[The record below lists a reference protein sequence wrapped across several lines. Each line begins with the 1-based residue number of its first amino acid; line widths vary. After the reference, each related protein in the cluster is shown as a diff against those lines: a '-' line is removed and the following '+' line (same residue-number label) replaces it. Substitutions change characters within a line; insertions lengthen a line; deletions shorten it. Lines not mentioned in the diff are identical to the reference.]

1 MKRSDMPGPMCRELS
16 LQVPSSPRRTDGK
29 GILLFPVRVARAND
43 IGSFAVPDRLCRR
56 HSFAPRYPSFP
67 NVGQATDV
75 PKKTGSQGLMTGP
88 TMRAQGAEPERCLR
102 LPIIWP
108 GKPERIRTMDLKGK
122 KIAILATNG
131 FEQAELE
138 VPRDR
143 LSKAGATVDVVSLAS
158 GEIKGWDKK
167 DWGRPV
173 KVDKTLD
180 EVSAGDYDAIVLPGG
195 QINPD
200 LLRVE
205 PKALKFIKDI
215 FDAKKVVAAVCH
227 APWLLIETGIAKGR
241 RMTSFKSIKT
251 DVANAGAKWEDSEVV
266 VDQGVITSRNPG
278 DLEAFSAKIIEEVK
292 EGRHTQR
299 SAA

>member
-1 MKRSDMPGPMCRELS
+1 M
-16 LQVPSSPRRTDGK
+16 
-29 GILLFPVRVARAND
+29 D
-43 IGSFAVPDRLCRR
+43 I
-56 HSFAPRYPSFP
+56 
-67 NVGQATDV
+67 
-75 PKKTGSQGLMTGP
+75 
-88 TMRAQGAEPERCLR
+88 
-102 LPIIWP
+102 
-108 GKPERIRTMDLKGK
+108 KGK

-131 FEQAELE
+131 FEQSELE

-143 LSKAGATVDVVSLAS
+143 LKSAGATVDIVSLQS

-167 DWGRPV
+167 DWGRAV

-180 EVSAGDYDAIVLPGG
+180 EAKAADYDAVVLPGG

-215 FDAKKVVAAVCH
+215 FEARKIVAAVCH

-241 RMTSFKSIKT
+241 KMTSYKSIKT
-251 DVANAGAKWEDSEVV
+251 DVMNAGAKWEDSQVV
-266 VDQGVITSRNPG
+266 VDQGIITSRNPG

-299 SAA
+299 AA

>member
-1 MKRSDMPGPMCRELS
+1 MSINGKR
-16 LQVPSSPRRTDGK
+16 
-29 GILLFPVRVARAND
+29 
-43 IGSFAVPDRLCRR
+43 
-56 HSFAPRYPSFP
+56 
-67 NVGQATDV
+67 
-75 PKKTGSQGLMTGP
+75 
-88 TMRAQGAEPERCLR
+88 
-102 LPIIWP
+102 
-108 GKPERIRTMDLKGK
+108 
-122 KIAILATNG
+122 IAILATNG
-131 FEQAELE
+131 FEQSELE
-138 VPRDR
+138 VPQDR
-143 LSKAGATVDVVSLAS
+143 LKKAGAIVDVVSLAA

-180 EVSAGDYDAIVLPGG
+180 EVSADDYDAIVLPGG

-251 DVANAGAKWEDSEVV
+251 DVANAGARWEDAEVV

-278 DLEAFSAKIIEEVK
+278 DLDAFCGKIIEELK

>member
-1 MKRSDMPGPMCRELS
+1 
-16 LQVPSSPRRTDGK
+16 
-29 GILLFPVRVARAND
+29 
-43 IGSFAVPDRLCRR
+43 
-56 HSFAPRYPSFP
+56 
-67 NVGQATDV
+67 
-75 PKKTGSQGLMTGP
+75 
-88 TMRAQGAEPERCLR
+88 
-102 LPIIWP
+102 
-108 GKPERIRTMDLKGK
+108 MDLTGK

-138 VPRDR
+138 VPLER
-143 LSKAGATVDVVSLAS
+143 LKKAGAAVDVVSLAA

-180 EVSAGDYDAIVLPGG
+180 EASAADYDAIVLPGG

-227 APWLLIETGIAKGR
+227 APWLLIETGIARGR
-241 RMTSFKSIKT
+241 KMTSFRSIKT
-251 DVANAGAKWEDSEVV
+251 DVANAGAKWEDAEVV
-266 VDQGVITSRNPG
+266 VDQGIITSRNPG
-278 DLEAFSAKIIEEVK
+278 DLEAFCAKIVEEVK

-299 SAA
+299 SGA

>member
-1 MKRSDMPGPMCRELS
+1 MELS
-16 LQVPSSPRRTDGK
+16 GK
-29 GILLFPVRVARAND
+29 R
-43 IGSFAVPDRLCRR
+43 
-56 HSFAPRYPSFP
+56 
-67 NVGQATDV
+67 
-75 PKKTGSQGLMTGP
+75 
-88 TMRAQGAEPERCLR
+88 
-102 LPIIWP
+102 
-108 GKPERIRTMDLKGK
+108 
-122 KIAILATNG
+122 IAILATNG
-131 FEQAELE
+131 FEQSELE
-138 VPRDR
+138 VPRDS
-143 LSKAGATVDVVSLAS
+143 LKEAGATVEVVSLQA

-180 EVSAGDYDAIVLPGG
+180 QVSAADYDAIILPGG

-205 PKALKFIKDI
+205 PKALQLIKDI
-215 FDAKKVVAAVCH
+215 FNGKKVVAAVCH

-251 DVANAGAKWEDSEVV
+251 DVMNAGANWEDAEVV

-278 DLEAFSAKIIEEVK
+278 DLKAFSAKIIEEIK

-299 SAA
+299 TAA